1 MKRIIPSC
9 FAVSLLVLIALP
21 AQAELP
27 SKIQSSFDVIGFGM
41 TLANIEETFTR
52 DNDNYHIESVT
63 KAVGML
69 ARFKPET
76 IRIISSGKI
85 TTKGLV
91 PLSFSLKRE
100 VDKDKNA
107 SVKFNWDNSVMIQTD
122 YKGVTEIPLSKGTQ
136 DRLSVSYNLQILAKS
151 GLTDFSFTIIDGN
164 NQDDYVFTLSP
175 DVHNTRV
182 PLGNFKSRFISN
194 TPVST
199 EVKYEIWMAT
209 ERDDF
214 PCKLIVTDSSGGKLT
229 QVLTG
234 LTIVP

>member
-1 MKRIIPSC
+1 MKRIISN
-9 FAVSLLVLIALP
+9 SLAALLLTITAYP
-21 AQAELP
+21 ALAELP
-27 SKIQSSFDVIGFGM
+27 SKIQARYDVIGFVM

-52 DNDNYHIESVT
+52 DNDSYHIESIT

-85 TTKGLV
+85 TANGLV
-91 PLSFSLKRE
+91 PLNFSLKRDVE
-100 VDKDKNA
+100 TDKN
-107 SVKFNWDNSVMIQTD
+107 SNVKFNWDKSIIIQTD

-164 NQDDYVFTLSP
+164 NQDNYVFTLSP
-175 DVHNTRV
+175 DVQNARV
-182 PLGNFKSRFISN
+182 PLGNFKARFISN
-194 TPVST
+194 TPIST

-209 ERDDF
+209 ERDYF
-214 PCKLIVTDSSGGKLT
+214 PCKLIVTDSNGGKLT

>member
-1 MKRIIPSC
+1 MKRIISN
-9 FAVSLLVLIALP
+9 SLAALLLTITAYP
-21 AQAELP
+21 ALAELP
-27 SKIQSSFDVIGFGM
+27 SKIQARYDVIGFGM

-52 DNDNYHIESVT
+52 DNDSYHIESIT

-85 TTKGLV
+85 TANGLV
-91 PLSFSLKRE
+91 PLNFSLKRDVE
-100 VDKDKNA
+100 TII
-107 SVKFNWDNSVMIQTD
+107 IQTD

-164 NQDDYVFTLSP
+164 NQDNYVFTLSP
-175 DVHNTRV
+175 DVQNARV
-182 PLGNFKSRFISN
+182 PLGNFKARFISN
-194 TPVST
+194 TPIST

-209 ERDDF
+209 ERDYF
-214 PCKLIVTDSSGGKLT
+214 PCKLIVTDSNGGKLT